1 MMPQQRPMTNI
12 PKISPI
18 KMTMMTM
25 TYSSYRSYMH
35 CICKV
40 FHWLFNDGDI
50 AQVKREAEHFKS
62 SVESG
67 KRKRSRGSKDSAAAA
82 EEVSTVQ
89 KPFVFQQKE
98 TEAQIRK
105 RKMVVE
111 EVNTSTTGGVEPEVK
126 KKKLKK
132 KKENENSATTE
143 KSKSK
148 KGKRLQQESQKSSKG
163 RSKEGGERSALLKSV
178 FSGGGCS

>member
-1 MMPQQRPMTNI
+1 M
-12 PKISPI
+12 IS
-18 KMTMMTM
+18 
-25 TYSSYRSYMH
+25 
-35 CICKV
+35 
-40 FHWLFNDGDI
+40 
-50 AQVKREAEHFKS
+50 QVKREAEHFKS

-67 KRKRSRGSKDSAAAA
+67 KRKRSRGSKDSASAAGGA
-82 EEVSTVQ
+82 VEQVATVQ

-105 RKMVVE
+105 RKMVE
-111 EVNTSTTGGVEPEVK
+111 EVNTSASGIEPEVK

-132 KKENENSATTE
+132 KKESEKAATE
-143 KSKSK
+143 KSSKSK
-148 KGKRLQQESQKSSKG
+148 KGKKLQQETKSSKV